1 MHVLLST
8 SFYIFIYKNCNIKN
22 IAISDIYDLNWHNNK
37 NCGLIKY
44 ILKGEIILIKTARK
58 KHKLTQKELAE
69 RCNLSQS
76 FLSELE
82 NKHNKKNVTIKQ
94 IVKLANIL
102 KINHHELACW
112 FIDKELGVFEVG

>member
-1 MHVLLST
+1 M
-8 SFYIFIYKNCNIKN
+8 IK
-22 IAISDIYDLNWHNNK
+22 
-37 NCGLIKY
+37 
-44 ILKGEIILIKTARK
+44 EARK
-58 KHKLTQKELAE
+58 KQRLTQKELAIK
-69 RCNLSQS
+69 CNLSQS

-82 NKHNKKNVTIKQ
+82 SKNNKKNVTIKQ